1 MNTLLSLALSTAVA
15 LSYLLVPG
23 LAVGWGIGLQ
33 GALRLLAVPALSL
46 AVWAGATWIAIGV
59 HLPWYWFTA
68 LPLCV
73 LVTLPF
79 VVGRLLTLRSKVPWP
94 LTPQTP
100 VARSTWVA
108 AGLAACLSLLPF
120 WIGTGATDSLTGAT
134 SRAATSTTSTGATAT
149 PTDAAALA
157 LRPPQTWDAVF
168 HLCAIRYTRATHS
181 ASPWE
186 AFRDLNGGQAT
197 YYPNVFHNFTA
208 LVPGSPT
215 QAYLAVLSAALL
227 LWPALVAGF
236 ALLAT
241 TRLLG
246 SGRRAQTLA
255 ALAGLGAATG
265 ANFPANQVANLATPP
280 YLISILALPGLVMLG
295 VALYRMWPALPQYP
309 RGCGA
314 VSSRVEDGSRPG
326 AARRG
331 VVRASGAVSKRLRA
345 ALDRGLYSSQL
356 APWIALAFV
365 IGTIGTAATHPTA
378 VFNLTLLLGPAVIAV
393 SYRGLR
399 AWKASLKL
407 KFFTVVPAV
416 LLGLTGAG
424 LVLWRYLYSMSRFAN
439 PENVLWA
446 NLGRLLIDY
455 PKGPFHWGFGIGNTA
470 FTLAALYA
478 AWQLFRRRRLLWL
491 LAGLGASLFCFT
503 VAAGTIWPL
512 GYLAAPW
519 YMQFSRI
526 APLVW
531 LCLWTLGA
539 YGMLLIWERLTLTP
553 ALARHPR
560 RQRNLAVLAVAVL
573 ALATCAGTVPGRI
586 EVVRGAYDPTRI
598 VRGTMLSDP
607 ERLFMA
613 QQAPRLPRGSKI
625 WGASYQ
631 GASYWWILFGVPVV
645 NPALNW
651 PNASGAAVLRDLGD
665 GDGKLSEASCDYLR
679 RRGVTH
685 YYADADLSAAGAKGG
700 HFNWTWEQPKSSFV
714 LPRRMLTMVAKNR
727 LSAPGEPFR
736 GQILYRVNLDKCG

>member
-120 WIGTGATDSLTGAT
+120 WIGTGAT
-134 SRAATSTTSTGATAT
+134 
-149 PTDAAALA
+149 ALA

-309 RGCGA
+309 RGFGA

-393 SYRGLR
+393 CLESQPETKVLYRGSR
-399 AWKASLKL
+399 G
-407 KFFTVVPAV
+407 FT
-416 LLGLTGAG
+416 GLDGC
-424 LVLWRYLYSMSRFAN
+424 
-439 PENVLWA
+439 
-446 NLGRLLIDY
+446 
-455 PKGPFHWGFGIGNTA
+455 
-470 FTLAALYA
+470 
-478 AWQLFRRRRLLWL
+478 
-491 LAGLGASLFCFT
+491 GLGAVALSVFHESFC
-503 VAAGTIWPL
+503 
-512 GYLAAPW
+512 
-519 YMQFSRI
+519 Q
-526 APLVW
+526 
-531 LCLWTLGA
+531 
-539 YGMLLIWERLTLTP
+539 
-553 ALARHPR
+553 PR
-560 RQRNLAVLAVAVL
+560 KRAVGEP
-573 ALATCAGTVPGRI
+573 GTV
-586 EVVRGAYDPTRI
+586 VD
-598 VRGTMLSDP
+598 
-607 ERLFMA
+607 
-613 QQAPRLPRGSKI
+613 
-625 WGASYQ
+625 
-631 GASYWWILFGVPVV
+631 
-645 NPALNW
+645 
-651 PNASGAAVLRDLGD
+651 
-665 GDGKLSEASCDYLR
+665 
-679 RRGVTH
+679 
-685 YYADADLSAAGAKGG
+685 
-700 HFNWTWEQPKSSFV
+700 
-714 LPRRMLTMVAKNR
+714 
-727 LSAPGEPFR
+727 
-736 GQILYRVNLDKCG
+736 